1 MVAVITDNFKR
12 NIIDQIIDD
21 VDSTGVSYYVAVGR
35 SENWDSTDAAP
46 TPLNSLRDIRN
57 FRLSMQSMK
66 LGEDVSF
73 VIPRHNWS
81 SGTIYDAFDDAVQ
94 GYPTNSFYVVTDE
107 LQVYICLQQGKNISG
122 IAVNST
128 IKPTGTGINPITLS
142 DGYVWKY
149 LYSVSSSSANKFQSS
164 NFTPVEFIRPEAD
177 STGLNIQ
184 QLAQRT
190 IQQGAVRGQ
199 VIGVEIIN
207 GGTGY
212 SSAPNVT
219 FTGNGSYP
227 PAATAVVANG
237 SVVNITM
244 NDSGAGKAFGRGY
257 DYASVVLTGG
267 GGNGAKARAVLG
279 PERGIGGD
287 PRDDLKSTS
296 IMFNSKLIGPEGNNF
311 VVGNNFRQ
319 VALVKNPLVGPD
331 SGDSAYTGQSA
342 NTLRTLKLSAVN
354 EQFTIDKTIQGATS
368 QARGF
373 IDRVD
378 SNRLYFHQ
386 SEETGFGD
394 FQEGETVSEIDGS
407 GAGSLDSAGAD
418 TNTHA
423 WDSAEVDFRS
433 GDILYIDN
441 RAAITRAS
449 DQNEDIKVIIQ
460 L

>member
-35 SENWDSTDAAP
+35 SENWDSVDAAP

-81 SGTIYDAFDDAVQ
+81 SGTVYDAFDDAVQ

-107 LQVYICLQQGKNISG
+107 LQVYICLQQGKNSSG

-128 IKPTGTGINPITLS
+128 VKPTGTGINPLS
-142 DGYVWKY
+142 TADGYVWKY
-149 LYSVSSSSANKFQSS
+149 LYSISSASANKFQSS
-164 NFTPVEFIRPEAD
+164 NFSPVEFIKPEAD
-177 STGLNIQ
+177 STGLTIQ
-184 QLAQRT
+184 QLSQRT
-190 IQQGAVRGQ
+190 IQEGAIRGQ
-199 VIGVEIIN
+199 VIGVEITN

-212 SSAPNVT
+212 TSTPNVT
-219 FTGNGSYP
+219 FTGNGSYSP
-227 PAATAVVANG
+227 SATAVVSG
-237 SVVNITM
+237 GEVVNITM

-257 DYASVVLTGG
+257 DYASVVITGG
-267 GGNGAKARAVLG
+267 GGAGAKARAVLS

-287 PRDDLKSTS
+287 PRDDLKSTAV
-296 IMFNSKLIGPEGNNF
+296 MFNSKLIGPEGNNF
-311 VVGNNFRQ
+311 VIGNNFRQ
-319 VALVKNPLVGPD
+319 VALIKNPLVGPD

-342 NTLRTLKLSAVN
+342 NTLRTLKLSSVS

-368 QARGF
+368 QAKGF

-394 FQEGETVSEIDGS
+394 FQEGETISEIDGS
-407 GAGSLDSAGAD
+407 GAGSLDSAGVD